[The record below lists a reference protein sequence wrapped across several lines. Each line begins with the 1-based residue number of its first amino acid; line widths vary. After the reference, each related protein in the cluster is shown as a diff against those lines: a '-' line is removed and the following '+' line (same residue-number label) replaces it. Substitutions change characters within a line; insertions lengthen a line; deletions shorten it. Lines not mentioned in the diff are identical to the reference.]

1 MKIAIIAF
9 LVVVGILVI
18 LIGIV
23 SPPNRNKEEW
33 LTADVID
40 DELYDTFNDDLENV
54 SFYDDML
61 DDEL

>member
-23 SPPNRNKEEW
+23 SPPNRNSEE
-33 LTADVID
+33 LLSADVID

-54 SFYDDML
+54 SFYYDML